1 MNNHVNDDLD
11 AVIAGHFEAME
22 KDASPVPLAPPTDRQ
37 IDALPGESTL
47 SALADP
53 VSLAPFLP
61 TTEPLAQSPAVTP
74 IPAPGPPVS
83 VEPIARR
90 IANLMAPHEAKA
102 LFQEKLK
109 VLLPL
114 VLMTRIVD
122 AKAVALCLNLAPKVT
137 QTFIQRLLQKKLL
150 QLVLVPRDPELPG
163 GRVFM
168 LTEQAVELARRY
180 SPVPVSHAYSV
191 QPGELRYNQL
201 LHDLY
206 VARACAWWV
215 GGGHGAVLATDFT
228 DRANGNEAGRNSFDA
243 TLQRNDGRMVALEVE
258 RSGKKDRE
266 YDEKL
271 LAWRPLAI
279 DTILVVCF
287 QDWLART
294 WQKLAARDRL
304 PLWEKVAGKPPRVVA
319 DTLHYTDC
327 RARIVIAHAKPETA
341 WWEQCL
347 PLLASAQL
355 PSTLARTRQALRQ
368 RMGAFMLSRLPQE
381 EGSDHWYFED
391 STAAGDGW
399 MVRAMSEREVWS
411 LHLLRDAEL
420 REFEEHQIT
429 KLIALPID
437 PREVDDRES
446 RAHQRLEEVLY
457 VAVKAA
463 WGFPPLAPA

>member
-1 MNNHVNDDLD
+1 MINHQNDDID
-11 AVIAGHFEAME
+11 EAIRAHFEAM
-22 KDASPVPLAPPTDRQ
+22 KQDASPAPLAPPTAPQ
-37 IDALPGESTL
+37 IDALPGES
-47 SALADP
+47 ALAGP
-53 VSLAPFLP
+53 ESLIPFLR
-61 TTEPLAQSPAVTP
+61 TTEPLPQSPSVTP

-83 VEPIARR
+83 VEPMARR

-102 LFQEKLK
+102 LFQEKLRL
-109 VLLPL
+109 LLPL

-137 QTFIQRLLQKKLL
+137 QTVIQRLLQKKLL
-150 QLVLVPRDPELPG
+150 QAVLVPRDPELPG

-201 LHDLY
+201 MHDLC

-215 GGGHGAVLATDFT
+215 GGGHGTVLATDFT

-243 TLQRNDGRMVALEVE
+243 SLRRNDGRIVALEVE

-279 DTILVVCF
+279 DAILVVCM
-287 QDWLART
+287 QAWLART
-294 WQKLAARDRL
+294 WQQLAARDRL
-304 PLWEKVAGKPPRVVA
+304 PLWEKLAGKPPKVISSVN
-319 DTLHYTDC
+319 HYSDC
-327 RARIVIAHAKPETA
+327 RARIVVAEAVPETA
-341 WWEQCL
+341 WWDQCM
-347 PLLASAQL
+347 PLLAAAQLSAQL
-355 PSTLARTRQALRQ
+355 RRRQQQLRQ
-368 RMGAFMLSRLPQE
+368 RMGAFMLTRLLPDDD
-381 EGSDHWYFED
+381 SDHWYFED

-399 MVRAMSEREVWS
+399 MVRVMPDREVWS

-446 RAHQRLEEVLY
+446 RAHQQLEEELY
-457 VAVKAA
+457 VAVKSA